1 MTVLNLKEIFESFDV
16 FEWSYTFEPGE
27 IKLPAELG
35 EIKEPLKV
43 FIKITKDRKGY
54 EVYLSM
60 VGSVEL
66 ECSRCLS
73 PFTKDLSQ
81 ERRKHVEI
89 YPKEDSPSLSPEDL
103 EVSFME
109 EPDVIDLEEII
120 REEVILSVPMKPLCR
135 PDCPG
140 IHHSSLLFEEE
151 KGHTGDPRFAILKN
165 LLSG

>member
-1 MTVLNLKEIFESFDV
+1 MTVLNLKEIFERYDV
-16 FEWSYTFEPGE
+16 FERRYV
-27 IKLPAELG
+27 IKPDDIGLPAELG
-35 EIKEPLKV
+35 EIKEPLEV
-43 FIKITKDRKGY
+43 FLRITKEREGY
-54 EVYLSM
+54 NVSLSI

-73 PFTKDLSQ
+73 VFTKELSEDRTKHI
-81 ERRKHVEI
+81 ER
-89 YPKEDSPSLSPEDL
+89 YPKEESLSLSLEDL

-109 EPDVIDLEEII
+109 EPDVVNLEELV

-140 IHHSSLLFEEE
+140 IHHHSFLFEEE
-151 KGHTGDPRFAILKN
+151 KEGPKDPRFAILKN